1 VDNSFYFF
9 TIFLLSNAPLERFTA
24 AKTPA
29 SPRWPKPRPWRPST
43 LMNLRGLVMIF
54 STFDRTSEVHSHP
67 LRFRQMLINL
77 AQTRI
82 NEHKH
87 A

>member
-1 VDNSFYFF
+1 
-9 TIFLLSNAPLERFTA
+9 
-24 AKTPA
+24 
-29 SPRWPKPRPWRPST
+29 
-43 LMNLRGLVMIF
+43 MNLRGLVMIF
-54 STFDRTSEVHSHP
+54 STFDRTAEVYSHP
-67 LRFRQMLINL
+67 LRFRRMLINL

>member
-1 VDNSFYFF
+1 M
-9 TIFLLSNAPLERFTA
+9 ILC
-24 AKTPA
+24 
-29 SPRWPKPRPWRPST
+29 
-43 LMNLRGLVMIF
+43 GLVMIF
-54 STFDRTSEVHSHP
+54 STFDRALEGHSHP
-67 LRFRQMLINL
+67 LHFRRMLINL